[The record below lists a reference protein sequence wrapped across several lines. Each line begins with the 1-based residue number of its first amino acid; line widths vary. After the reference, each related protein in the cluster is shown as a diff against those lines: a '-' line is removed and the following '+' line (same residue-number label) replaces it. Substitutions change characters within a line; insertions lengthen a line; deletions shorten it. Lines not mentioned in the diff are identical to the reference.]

1 MHTWCDHNAFR
12 RDSDDPLVSDTR
24 ILLLLQAYLPNF
36 WRTFLHYG
44 QDSKEQIAPS
54 HLEFPTGAQR
64 SEMPPGQDTTMTATK
79 AEVPKLFVTEASML
93 RCAEDFGLVPTV
105 CSAKQV
111 AKIFRSLATSQAK
124 IDVFPPKGDGRS
136 SPGGGGFEA
145 AGRASPASMRSP
157 RSPGSVRSPRSHS
170 KVGANKIP
178 MMTKSASK
186 RHMIGV
192 EHQRQI
198 SSDFEEVEGPG
209 LRRTYTQRKRESRR
223 DSAGFCQF
231 VEIVARI
238 GYEGLDKPH
247 FAVLYPTPMSKV
259 AAVSIGAWGVADQ
272 EKLAAVKLLASSK

>member
-136 SPGGGGFEA
+136 SPGGGGLR
-145 AGRASPASMRSP
+145 GRWSRIACVHAQPTFARL
-157 RSPGSVRSPRSHS
+157 
-170 KVGANKIP
+170 GA
-178 MMTKSASK
+178 
-186 RHMIGV
+186 
-192 EHQRQI
+192 
-198 SSDFEEVEGPG
+198 
-209 LRRTYTQRKRESRR
+209 
-223 DSAGFCQF
+223 
-231 VEIVARI
+231 
-238 GYEGLDKPH
+238 
-247 FAVLYPTPMSKV
+247 
-259 AAVSIGAWGVADQ
+259 
-272 EKLAAVKLLASSK
+272 LAAFAQQGRSQQDPDDDQVGLQAPHDRRRAPAPDF